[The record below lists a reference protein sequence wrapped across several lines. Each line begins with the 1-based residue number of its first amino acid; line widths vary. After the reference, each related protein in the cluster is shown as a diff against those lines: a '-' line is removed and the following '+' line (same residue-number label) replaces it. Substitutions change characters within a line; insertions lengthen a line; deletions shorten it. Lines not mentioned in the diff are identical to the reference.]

1 MRRREF
7 ITLIGR
13 AAVAWPTAALAQ
25 KPVKQQR
32 VAVVHATAPIT
43 DMSESGGPIYR
54 PFFQELRRL
63 GYVEGQNLV
72 VERYSGEGRTAHYAE
87 LAAEIVRA
95 KPDLIFTTG
104 PMMLTFKV
112 ATDTIPIVGAIGDP
126 VAYGLVE
133 SLARP
138 GGNVTGVSVDAGL
151 EVWGK
156 RLQIL
161 KEIIPGLSR
170 VAFLAP
176 TQEHWESPNGP
187 AVREAS
193 ERLGISVIV
202 SPLEGDLGDAKY
214 RHVFELMAQERA
226 DALIVNPSPEN
237 FTYRRLIVELSEKAR
252 LPTLYGARY
261 YMELGGLIAYAY
273 DSVDAFRRLAGYVDQ
288 ILKGRKPA
296 DLPFYQSNY
305 LLIINLKTANALGL
319 KIPTSLLATADEVI
333 E

>member
-1 MRRREF
+1 
-7 ITLIGR
+7 
-13 AAVAWPTAALAQ
+13 
-25 KPVKQQR
+25 
-32 VAVVHATAPIT
+32 
-43 DMSESGGPIYR
+43 
-54 PFFQELRRL
+54 
-63 GYVEGQNLV
+63 
-72 VERYSGEGRTAHYAE
+72 
-87 LAAEIVRA
+87 
-95 KPDLIFTTG
+95 
-104 PMMLTFKV
+104 MLTFKV
-112 ATDTIPIVGAIGDP
+112 ATDTIPIVGAIADP

-156 RLQIL
+156 RLDIL

-170 VAFLAP
+170 VAFLAA
-176 TQEHWESPNGP
+176 TREQWESPNGP
-187 AVREAS
+187 AVREAA
-193 ERLGISVIV
+193 ERLGISLIV

-305 LLIINLKTANALGL
+305 LLIIHLKTANALGL

>member
-7 ITLIGR
+7 ITLIGS
-13 AAVAWPTAALAQ
+13 AAAAWPIAALAQ

-32 VAVVHATAPIT
+32 IAVVHMSAPIT
-43 DMSESGGPIYR
+43 DMSESGDPIYR

-72 VERYSGEGRTAHYAE
+72 LERYSGEGRTAHYAE
-87 LAAEIVRA
+87 LAAEVVRA

-104 PMMLTFKV
+104 IMMLKFKV
-112 ATDTIPIVGAIGDP
+112 ATDTIPIVGAISDP
-126 VAYGLVE
+126 VAFGLIE

-138 GGNVTGVSVDAGL
+138 GGNITGVSVDAGL

-156 RLQIL
+156 RLEIL
-161 KEIIPGLSR
+161 KEIIAGLSR
-170 VAFLAP
+170 VAFLAS
-176 TQEHWESPNGP
+176 TRESWESPNGT
-187 AVREAS
+187 AVREVA
-193 ERLGISVIV
+193 ERLGISLIV

-237 FTYRRLIVELSEKAR
+237 FTYRRLIVEPSEKAR

-273 DSVDAFRRLAGYVDQ
+273 DSVDVFRRLAGYVDQ

-296 DLPFYQSNY
+296 DLPFYLPNY
-305 LLIINLKTANALGL
+305 LLIINLKTAKALGL
-319 KIPTSLLATADEVI
+319 TVPPTLLARADEVI